1 MRRKKQSGFFDKLSN
16 IILVFLFVVITTWG
30 IQVTNAASS
39 AGLTFAHVSDVHYAS
54 NGTNNLYRLT
64 KESPEIL
71 NDVLSQINATP
82 NVDFVMFTGDQINTP
97 YEKELRS
104 FVKEANTLKYP
115 WYATLGNHDTCVGG
129 YLTKE
134 LYNSILKEN
143 NKNFKFNKMYYS
155 FTPKAGYKVIVLDS
169 IIDDRITANG
179 YIDEAQLKWLDKQL
193 KSAKDST
200 ILIFTHVPVI
210 EPFESPNHKLLN
222 SDELLAILGKY
233 KNPMGIFTG
242 HYHTTKIVQKDNMLF
257 VSTPALV
264 SYPNAFRMIN
274 VTNQKKKVVFDI
286 TFKETNLKNLQKK
299 AKLMVFSSK
308 LYYGESKDRTHT
320 YEIERL

>member
-71 NDVLSQINATP
+71 NDVISQINATP

-134 LYNSILKEN
+134 LYNSILREN

>member
-1 MRRKKQSGFFDKLSN
+1 MRRKKQSGFFDNLSN
-16 IILVFLFVVITTWG
+16 IILVFLFIVITTWG

-54 NGTNNLYRLT
+54 SGTNTLYRLT
-64 KESPEIL
+64 KESPEIFK
-71 NDVLSQINATP
+71 DVINQINSTP

-104 FVKEANTLKYP
+104 FVEEANTLKYP

-129 YLTKE
+129 YLTKA
-134 LYNSILKEN
+134 LYNNILRSN

-155 FTPKAGYKVIVLDS
+155 FTPKSGYRVIVLDS
-169 IIDDRITANG
+169 TIDDRITANG

-193 KSAKDST
+193 NSAKDST

-210 EPFESPNHKLLN
+210 EPFSSPNHKLLN
-222 SDELLAILGKY
+222 SDELLAVLKKY
-233 KNPMGIFTG
+233 NNPMGIFTG
-242 HYHTTKIVQKDNMLF
+242 HYHTTKIVQQDNMLF

-264 SYPNAFRMIN
+264 SYPNSFRMIN